1 MVPKLIGVWVN
12 NKKIA
17 SIGVRIRKWI
27 TSHGFALNVN
37 NDLKPFSYM
46 IPCGI
51 KDIEI
56 TSMKEVLNRKVDMSY
71 LKDIIVEKF
80 REIF

>member
-1 MVPKLIGVWVN
+1 LIGVWVK

-27 TSHGFALNVN
+27 TTHGFALNVN
-37 NDLKPFSYM
+37 NDLTPFSYI

-51 KDIEI
+51 KDVDI
-56 TSMKEVLNRKVDMSY
+56 TSMKEVLNKEIDMKK
-71 LKDIIVEKF
+71 LKKNIIKEFKS
-80 REIF
+80 IL